1 MIRFPALSLVVGFF
15 LFSVAISSSGVAGVF
30 NPQTFT
36 LKNGMQVV
44 VVENHRVPV
53 VSHMMWYKV
62 GSADEAPGKSGI
74 AHFFEHLMFKG
85 TKKFPGNTFS
95 TRVARN
101 GGRENAFTSHDYTAY
116 YQSIA
121 VDRLPMVMEMEAD
134 RMRGLVLS
142 D

>member
-1 MIRFPALSLVVGFF
+1 MIRFSAPSFIAGFLLYALVASAPAS
-15 LFSVAISSSGVAGVF
+15 AGVF

-44 VVENHRVPV
+44 VVENHRAPV

-121 VDRLPMVMEMEAD
+121 VDR
-134 RMRGLVLS
+134 
-142 D
+142 